1 MWVYFCD
8 TLQRPAVP
16 CDFKLQ
22 FSDYGVS
29 GHSCCIGPNY
39 KDVIFFSLFLF
50 FCVFSVCSMFLCVI
64 KYH

>member
-8 TLQRPAVP
+8 TLQRPAVL
-16 CDFKLQ
+16 CDFKVQ

-50 FCVFSVCSMFLCVI
+50 FCVCFKISLIAKTVS
-64 KYH
+64 